1 MHRKFLNHLG
11 WSIGMRQAIQI
22 LLAFVAVAYFPINS
36 FALSLPTEDEVRGI
50 QTLCGAGSIQSIS
63 AKGNVD
69 AAIKNWRNASAGAN
83 IEVAKKNLAG
93 FLGSIKTDASLAP
106 VMTVYIKCVQ
116 DTLQKFID
124 QEAKKPQKISASGAS
139 ESLLR
144 SRYATDSEM
153 RKEGCAQ
160 ARASALESLSTD
172 CPGKILVLN
181 EDCQQQSSGSPR
193 SYISNLYA
201 ECRPT

>member
-1 MHRKFLNHLG
+1 
-11 WSIGMRQAIQI
+11 MRQFQYSII
-22 LLAFVAVAYFPINS
+22 CCLAFLSSSS

-50 QTLCGAGSIQSIS
+50 QTLCGAGSIQSVS

-69 AAIKNWRNASAGAN
+69 AAIKNWRNASVGADV
-83 IEVAKKNLAG
+83 EVAKKNLAG

-124 QEAKKPQKISASGAS
+124 QEARKPQKISASGTSDA
-139 ESLLR
+139 LLR
-144 SRYATDSEM
+144 SQYATDSAM
-153 RKEGCAQ
+153 RKDGCAQ
-160 ARASALESLSTD
+160 AKANAIESLVSN
-172 CPGKILVLN
+172 CPGKIIVLN

-193 SYISNLYA
+193 SYTSSVYA